1 MKTMTLVSIMTAG
14 SALAWL
20 LTSLVAPEMSL
31 PVLLGIAAPLVVVT
45 TNLIQ
50 AERAYRRDPLQLT
63 PLMIKAFVGKM
74 FFFGAYT
81 ALMLGVLA
89 VPTGPFV
96 ISFTASFIVLYGAEA
111 VRLQRLF
118 AAAAAS
124 LDAKPS

>member
-1 MKTMTLVSIMTAG
+1 MTLVSIMTAG

-50 AERAYRRDPLQLT
+50 AERAYRRDPSRLT
-63 PLMIKAFVGKM
+63 PLMIKAFLGKM
-74 FFFGAYT
+74 LFFGAYT
-81 ALMLGVLA
+81 TLMLGVLA

-96 ISFTASFIVLYGAEA
+96 ISFTASFIVLYGVEA

-118 AAAAAS
+118 AAAAVS

>member
-1 MKTMTLVSIMTAG
+1 MITLVSIMAA
-14 SALAWL
+14 SSMLAWL
-20 LTSLVAPEMSL
+20 VTTLVAPELSL

-50 AERAYRRDPLQLT
+50 VERAYRRDPSHLT
-63 PLMIKAFVGKM
+63 PLMLKAFLGKM
-74 FFFGAYT
+74 LFFGAYI

-96 ISFTASFIVLYGAEA
+96 ISFAASFIVLYGAEA
-111 VRLQRLF
+111 FHLQRLF

-124 LDAKPS
+124 LDTTPS